1 MYCIAM
7 IKICTSKIVLVVKIF
22 SYAPPFQKS
31 LNVPSSIEFFPS
43 EILFEKKASPGSI
56 LSPII
61 KSILSLEHII
71 IMAYYY
77 Y

>member
-1 MYCIAM
+1 
-7 IKICTSKIVLVVKIF
+7 
-22 SYAPPFQKS
+22 
-31 LNVPSSIEFFPS
+31 
-43 EILFEKKASPGSI
+43 LFEKKASPGSI